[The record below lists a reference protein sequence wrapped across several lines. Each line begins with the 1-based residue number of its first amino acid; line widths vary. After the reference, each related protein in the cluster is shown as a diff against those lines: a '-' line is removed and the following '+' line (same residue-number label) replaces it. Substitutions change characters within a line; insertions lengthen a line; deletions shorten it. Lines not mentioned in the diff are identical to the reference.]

1 MYAFGCLKVHMHD
14 SNLTPRFW
22 SSEGPIQLR
31 LLAGGGPEEVARK
44 VDGTGGPAA
53 REIHH

>member
-1 MYAFGCLKVHMHD
+1 MIPTD
-14 SNLTPRFW
+14 PRLW

-31 LLAGGGPEEVARK
+31 LLPGGGPEEVARK
-44 VDGTGGPAA
+44 VDGTRGPAA